1 LLRGE
6 LVLGGPVLV
15 NPSRKSYQSGGAR
28 VFRQSIGNGRVFVL
42 PEDWYFD
49 WLRFPLV
56 KLRQIRVA
64 LPEHIPGR
72 LNVADKR
79 IQGMF
84 SQEK

>member
-1 LLRGE
+1 
-6 LVLGGPVLV
+6 V

-28 VFRQSIGNGRVFVL
+28 VFRQSIGNGHIFVL
-42 PEDWYFD
+42 PGDWYFN
-49 WLRFPLV
+49 WLRFLLV

-72 LNVADKR
+72 LIVAEKR
-79 IQGMF
+79 IQRMF